1 MNAINQTDKEL
12 KRIEAKRTL
21 GLPLKAHE
29 TALLILYGNQHKKS
43 EAEK

>member
-1 MNAINQTDKEL
+1 MNTINQTDKEL
-12 KRIEAKRTL
+12 KRIEAKQIL
-21 GLPLKAHE
+21 GFPLTAHE